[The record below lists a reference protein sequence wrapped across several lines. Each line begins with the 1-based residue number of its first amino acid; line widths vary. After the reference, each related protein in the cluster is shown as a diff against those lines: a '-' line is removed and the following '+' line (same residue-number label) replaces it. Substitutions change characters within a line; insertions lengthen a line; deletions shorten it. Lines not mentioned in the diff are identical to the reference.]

1 MLGMFG
7 YQVIRLSGILY
18 KKVWLSVVISI
29 FITLRRNLGG
39 RGSVGLTVTLQRVYS
54 VQKSYVVS
62 FMHATAHVVSSR
74 KQMETNGGGVKNSD

>member
-1 MLGMFG
+1 MFG

-54 VQKSYVVS
+54 VQK
-62 FMHATAHVVSSR
+62 THVVVLCMNR
-74 KQMETNGGGVKNSD
+74 QQGPKKIGGKFIFSPQKIG